1 MIDESD
7 DVTTWRFH
15 RVSRMAV
22 IGSAL
27 LHATALAALL
37 PETLPRQERL
47 SEQADG
53 TVRGAGRAD
62 GRAGRAEAAVR
73 RVGVRAGRSRARPVG
88 GRISANAGPG

>member
-15 RVSRMAV
+15 RMSALAV
-22 IGSAL
+22 VGSAM

-47 SEQADG
+47 TEQ
-53 TVRGAGRAD
+53 T
-62 GRAGRAEAAVR
+62 
-73 RVGVRAGRSRARPVG
+73 
-88 GRISANAGPG
+88 I

>member
-15 RVSRMAV
+15 RVSGLAV

-37 PETLPRQERL
+37 P
-47 SEQADG
+47 
-53 TVRGAGRAD
+53 AGK
-62 GRAGRAEAAVR
+62 GPSV
-73 RVGVRAGRSRARPVG
+73 VMPPVG
-88 GRISANAGPG
+88 SG